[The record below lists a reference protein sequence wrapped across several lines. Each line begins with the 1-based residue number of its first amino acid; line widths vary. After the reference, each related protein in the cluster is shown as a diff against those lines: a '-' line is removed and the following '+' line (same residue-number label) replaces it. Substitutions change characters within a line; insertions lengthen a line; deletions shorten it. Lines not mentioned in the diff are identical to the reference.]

1 LVKVKRKVLV
11 AGRLLIPILLPVG
24 IPTTLPILRSIPSLT
39 SLGRLLP
46 YYYPLQFLPGTT
58 PMGNL
63 V

>member
-1 LVKVKRKVLV
+1 VLV